1 MAIERLGI
9 DISRAQN
16 SIDWETLAKVED
28 LEFVIIRAAQG
39 TAEDSRFAE
48 NIRAAMRLKI
58 PFGMYFA
65 SSATTAE
72 EAIAEANFAAEYAKQ
87 YQPIYGIW
95 YDMELPK
102 QQTLGKQKITQL
114 LRVWCD
120 RVKEVGVPY
129 GIYSNRDW
137 LNNRIDLQQ
146 LADANLWYAA
156 YPSVKQKILT
166 DAPKENRSKLSYPQ
180 AAIWQWTSKGRIDG
194 IIGNVDMN
202 VCYKDFL
209 PQKEEKPERPENL
222 GYISFEDAVRLIRDL
237 GYAGIIL
244 GGDSDD

>member
-48 NIRAAMRLKI
+48 NVRAAMRLKI

-102 QQTLGKQKITQL
+102 QQTLGIQKITQL

-137 LNNRIDLQQ
+137 LNNRINLSQ
-146 LADANLWYAA
+146 LADAHLWYAA
-156 YPSVKQKILT
+156 YPSVKQKVLT

-180 AAIWQWTSKGRIDG
+180 AAIWQWTSKGRING

>member
-48 NIRAAMRLKI
+48 NVRAAMRLKI

-156 YPSVKQKILT
+156 YPSVKQKVLT
-166 DAPKENRSKLSYPQ
+166 DAPRENRSKLSYPQ

-209 PQKEEKPERPENL
+209 HQKEEKPELPRNL
-222 GYISFEDAVRLIRDL
+222 GYISFDDAIRLIRDL

>member
-48 NIRAAMRLKI
+48 NVRAAMRLKI

-156 YPSVKQKILT
+156 YPSVKQKVLT

-180 AAIWQWTSKGRIDG
+180 AAIWQWTSKGRIGG

>member
-137 LNNRIDLQQ
+137 LNNRIDLPQ

-156 YPSVKQKILT
+156 YPSVKQKVLT

-222 GYISFEDAVRLIRDL
+222 GYISFDDSVRLIRDL

>member
-16 SIDWETLAKVED
+16 SIDWETLAKNDD

-48 NIRAAMRLKI
+48 NVRAAMRLKI

-222 GYISFEDAVRLIRDL
+222 GYISFDAAVRLIRDL

>member
-1 MAIERLGI
+1 MAIERFGI

-16 SIDWETLAKVED
+16 SIDWETLAKNDD

-48 NIRAAMRLKI
+48 NVRAAMRLKI

-137 LNNRIDLQQ
+137 LNNRIDLPQ

-156 YPSVKQKILT
+156 YPSVKQKVLT

>member
-1 MAIERLGI
+1 MAIERFGI

-48 NIRAAMRLKI
+48 NVRAAMRLKI

-137 LNNRIDLQQ
+137 LNNRIDLPQ

-156 YPSVKQKILT
+156 YPSVKQKVLT

-222 GYISFEDAVRLIRDL
+222 GYISFDAAVRLIRDL

>member
-48 NIRAAMRLKI
+48 NVRAAMRLKI

-137 LNNRIDLQQ
+137 LNNRINLQQ

-156 YPSVKQKILT
+156 YPSVKQKVLT

-209 PQKEEKPERPENL
+209 PQKEQKPERPENL

>member
-48 NIRAAMRLKI
+48 NIQAAMRLKI

-65 SSATTAE
+65 SSATNAE

-156 YPSVKQKILT
+156 YPSVKQKVLT
-166 DAPKENRSKLSYPQ
+166 DAPKYNRQKLSYPQ

-222 GYISFEDAVRLIRDL
+222 GYISFDDAVRLIRDL

>member
-1 MAIERLGI
+1 MAIERFGI

-48 NIRAAMRLKI
+48 NVRAAMRLKI

-137 LNNRIDLQQ
+137 LNNRIDLPQ

-166 DAPKENRSKLSYPQ
+166 DAPRENRSKLSYPQ

>member
-1 MAIERLGI
+1 MAIERFGI

-48 NIRAAMRLKI
+48 NVRAAMRLKI

-65 SSATTAE
+65 SSGTTAE
-72 EAIAEANFAAEYAKQ
+72 EAIAEASFAAEYAKQ

-137 LNNRIDLQQ
+137 LNNRIDLPQ
-146 LADANLWYAA
+146 LADAHLWYAA
-156 YPSVKQKILT
+156 YPSVKQKVLT

-180 AAIWQWTSKGRIDG
+180 AAIWQWTSKGRING

-209 PQKEEKPERPENL
+209 PPKEEKPERHENL

-244 GGDSDD
+244 GGDIDD